1 MSEQDF
7 ATSETTASE
16 VGKGLGIRPYCVDN
30 MTNDPVDPEDVKKAQ
45 NGDDEAFSKL
55 FWQTYR
61 YVFGI
66 SRRYLKN
73 DEDIHDAIQDT
84 YTNIYA
90 NLKKLKAPE
99 AFVTWVGKIAVT
111 CSRSMAEKIA
121 ATKADTLDDDEL
133 VEIDDTARDPKTEVT
148 VDVTAVLSQ
157 MEPADVELL
166 TYIYYDRLRVAE
178 VARMQ
183 SVPLTTVYSRLN
195 AAKRKLKELLKIR
208 GIDKA
213 VYGGDIVAIIT
224 TALRNAI
231 GTNLLSMAVA
241 AEILHSVVGKTT
253 KGAAVVAA
261 VARQQRN
268 AAALKIASRLLAS
281 AMLMFGIVAV
291 LFYWINRVE
300 GEASAPSSSLTAL
313 TSSEN
318 SWTDADSSTDKNT
331 STTPTDSSVG
341 GIINVSS
348 NGVSSQDPLPSSNG
362 PSVNV
367 PPNNS
372 SDSTTSDATVST
384 GTSGEIGNTD
394 EPDHNGTNTGNTS
407 SSGGT
412 SSSRPSSTVSTSAS
426 SSKPS
431 VSSDTTSS
439 DSTVPTVTSL
449 PAAYSSVRFDQAVN
463 TMGNTSNNIFANMTA
478 NYGTAR
484 YFVAREG
491 NTLYYSDA
499 YSTKT
504 ASVNGG
510 GADFG
515 SFPTVSSINV
525 VNGHVCYLYENAVV
539 LPGGSYTAHPGR
551 FLIINGTAYVAERQ
565 SSGTYSIYAVDM
577 YMLTD
582 RLIASNVTY
591 ITGIAAN
598 ADMLI
603 YNSGNKLYKYDLKTQ
618 KTSLFRE
625 DFSGRTLLMCGQ
637 YVAYKNRIVNIYDPS
652 IVTATNITPFKFFW
666 HNGGMI
672 VDQNGA
678 GYYLSDL
685 TAPIE
690 TPWFKAYDEKC
701 TTTLFETFGFDNEQ
715 YVYFSNSS
723 TYLGGSYPEIEYGG
737 MHRLYPDGTGH
748 KCLAIVQDRP

>member
-1 MSEQDF
+1 MSKHTF
-7 ATSETTASE
+7 AASETANGEAEQT
-16 VGKGLGIRPYCVDN
+16 LGIRPYCIDN

-73 DEDIHDAIQDT
+73 DEDIRDAIQDT

-157 MEPADVELL
+157 MDPSDVELL

-183 SVPLTTVYSRLN
+183 GVPLTTVYSRLN

-261 VARQQRN
+261 VAHQQRN
-268 AAALKIASRLLAS
+268 AAALKIASWLLAS
-281 AMLMFGIVAV
+281 AMLVFGIVAV
-291 LFYWINRVE
+291 LFYWIDRA
-300 GEASAPSSSLTAL
+300 EAPDPEPSSGLTAL
-313 TSSEN
+313 TSTEN
-318 SWTDADSSTDKNT
+318 SSTEADRSTVNSTSSI
-331 STTPTDSSVG
+331 PTDSSVG
-341 GIINVSS
+341 GITNVSS
-348 NGVSSQDPLPSSNG
+348 NGAPSQDPLPSSNDS
-362 PSVNV
+362 SVSL
-367 PPNNS
+367 PPNTS

-394 EPDHNGTNTGNTS
+394 EPNPNGGNTGSTS

-412 SSSRPSSTVSTSAS
+412 SSSRPSSAVSTS
-426 SSKPS
+426 
-431 VSSDTTSS
+431 TSS
-439 DSTVPTVTSL
+439 NRPSTSSTQSTVSQPTQEVQ
-449 PAAYSSVRFDQAVN
+449 RW
-463 TMGNTSNNIFANMTA
+463 
-478 NYGTAR
+478 
-484 YFVAREG
+484 
-491 NTLYYSDA
+491 
-499 YSTKT
+499 STKE
-504 ASVNGG
+504 VLGG
-510 GADFG
+510 VEITG
-515 SFPTVSSINV
+515 SSIQD
-525 VNGHVCYLYENAVV
+525 
-539 LPGGSYTAHPGR
+539 P
-551 FLIINGTAYVAERQ
+551 
-565 SSGTYSIYAVDM
+565 SGTYEIPSLIDGKPVVGISDRAFYYESAVRSVILPETLKYIGEQAFAHANNIKSIVIPSSVTEIKSNAFTECSQLADIYIKS
-577 YMLTD
+577 TNIT
-582 RLIASNVTY
+582 IASNAFSTTY
-591 ITGIAAN
+591 QRNVSLTIHAPASV
-598 ADMLI
+598 M
-603 YNSGNKLYKYDLKTQ
+603 
-618 KTSLFRE
+618 TS
-625 DFSGRTLLMCGQ
+625 
-637 YVAYKNRIVNIYDPS
+637 
-652 IVTATNITPFKFFW
+652 VTASLYW
-666 HNGGMI
+666 
-672 VDQNGA
+672 DA
-678 GYYLSDL
+678 
-685 TAPIE
+685 A
-690 TPWFKAYDEKC
+690 
-701 TTTLFETFGFDNEQ
+701 FEEW
-715 YVYFSNSS
+715 
-723 TYLGGSYPEIEYGG
+723 YG
-737 MHRLYPDGTGH
+737 
-748 KCLAIVQDRP
+748 